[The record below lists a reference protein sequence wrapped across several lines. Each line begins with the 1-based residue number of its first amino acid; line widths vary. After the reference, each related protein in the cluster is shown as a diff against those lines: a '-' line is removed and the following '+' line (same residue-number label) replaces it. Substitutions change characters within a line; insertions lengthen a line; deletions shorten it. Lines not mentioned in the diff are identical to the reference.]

1 MSARVASLLVIASL
15 AACTAA
21 GPSGRDPHG
30 STDAGAGLGT
40 DAGSDPPPHTDASAS
55 GGDAG
60 GATPDREGL
69 ADAAECFDGLDN
81 DAFAGL
87 DCADPACGAAAVCCV
102 GVASDACCTATL
114 PGAALPSLDACAGS
128 AASSCAALAGAG
140 IFGSPEPVVDAAGAL
155 VPNGGE
161 AGDSG
166 LVLPGEVRPQ
176 TARVTLRARIAA
188 PTSCDGCIDAIAI
201 SLATDDAIGPSVRG
215 VTGLLVSG
223 SRGDV
228 SLLVGGA
235 VAWTTPLPDDAPHDY
250 ELTIE
255 PSGVVSLRSDAP
267 GILEARVA
275 AALPDAA
282 LRVVVHGRTTNRG
295 AASDPPARLV
305 SLAIE
310 SSGCDMPDALVR
322 AASPLAS
329 GGSVPWV
336 AGSERAPSIARPEGA
351 LDSATRLAFA
361 AGGAIWLARP
371 DGAGTFAPLESG
383 PVVSPNDQL
392 PFGLRDPHLVPL
404 EDRWLL
410 LATALDAE
418 RRRRVV
424 RIEGGAGWADT
435 FDLGTMRDLVALP
448 IADPAGDV
456 IELDGAS
463 AVRVG
468 ADLYV
473 AARAIR
479 AGGASAIVLLRAGS
493 EADGAFELGDV
504 CGTGCGSIA
513 ERGAIEVHAAREHDA
528 RAFDHDEVAAP
539 ALVRQ
544 GGVYRLYYAGRRGT
558 RWSIGLLVSLD
569 LRFFREGNEGAPVL
583 TPSGQGADALGVL
596 DPEAWIDGDTFV
608 LLHAASDGVRTALRQ
623 ATQPAPVR

>member
-1 MSARVASLLVIASL
+1 MSARAASLLVIASL
-15 AACTAA
+15 VGCTAA
-21 GPSGRDPHG
+21 GADRDPHG
-30 STDAGAGLGT
+30 PTDASVMAGNDAGPAPPEHDGGSGT
-40 DAGSDPPPHTDASAS
+40 DAGGASP
-55 GGDAG
+55 G
-60 GATPDREGL
+60 REGL
-69 ADAAECFDGLDN
+69 DNAAECFDGLDN
-81 DAFAGL
+81 DAVGGL
-87 DCADPACGAAAVCCV
+87 DCADPGCGATAVCCV
-102 GVASDACCTATL
+102 GVASDACCNARL
-114 PGAALPSLDACAGS
+114 PGTALPSLAACAGG
-128 AASSCAALAGAG
+128 AASACSALASARV
-140 IFGSPEPVVDAAGAL
+140 FGGPEPIVDAEGAL

-161 AGDSG
+161 SSDSG
-166 LVLPGEVRPQ
+166 IVLEGEVHPR
-176 TARVTLRARIAA
+176 TARVTVRARIAA
-188 PTSCDGCIDAIAI
+188 PTSCDGCIDAVAV
-201 SLATDDAIGPSVRG
+201 SLANDDAIGPSVRG

-250 ELTIE
+250 VLTVD
-255 PSGVVSLRSDAP
+255 PSGVVSLSSDMP

-295 AASDPPARLV
+295 ASSEAPARLV

-310 SSGCDMPDALVR
+310 SSGCDIPDALAR
-322 AASPLAS
+322 ATSPLAPS
-329 GGSVPWV
+329 GSVPWV
-336 AGSERAPSIARPEGA
+336 SGSERAPSIARPEDA
-351 LDSATRLAFA
+351 PESATRLAFA

-371 DGAGTFAPLESG
+371 DGAGGFVPLDG
-383 PVVSPNDQL
+383 GAVLSPDDQL

-418 RRRRVV
+418 GRRRVV
-424 RIEGGAGWADT
+424 RIEGGADWADT
-435 FDLGTMRDLVALP
+435 FDLETMRNLVTLP
-448 IADPAGDV
+448 IVDPEGDV
-456 IELDGAS
+456 VELDGAS
-463 AVRVG
+463 AVRAG
-468 ADLYV
+468 SALYV

-479 AGGASAIVLLRAGS
+479 ASGESAIVLLRAGS

-513 ERGAIEVHAAREHDA
+513 EGGTIAVHSAREDDP

-539 ALVRQ
+539 ALVHQ

-558 RWSIGLLVSLD
+558 RWSIGLLVSID

-596 DPEAWIDGDTFV
+596 DPEPWIDGDTFV
-608 LLHAASDGVRTALRQ
+608 LLHTASDGVRTALRR